1 GFPPD
6 WVYQSAFG
14 TEWKEAI
21 AKRTEE
27 SPLASLEDVDME
39 KERAALEEHLKRAP
53 TDEEFVLYLN
63 HPADALKTMEFRARF
78 GDPNN
83 LPLDI
88 WFEGMKPGEDLNFI
102 DGSGKPHHL
111 SLLSISRSNDAGM
124 AVCRYVLDSEF
135 LSCEVQIA
143 EPSTARTVGTEMA
156 DPANPYHIAS
166 PSAGDLWVMYVHPG
180 DIVKKGEELFNVS
193 IMKQEKAV
201 CAPRDGIVKRVL
213 KTADYKESKQMVS
226 VSEGELIVE
235 LEEIPKLCPNE
246 NCKLPIPLENCLFCP
261 YCGEK
266 LKEDAAT

>member
-1 GFPPD
+1 MLGEVARVPEADLSPEMKRARLSIYQDCNDAFRNLLLGKFGRLPQGFPPD

-83 LPLDI
+83 LPLDM

-156 DPANPYHIAS
+156 DPANP
-166 PSAGDLWVMYVHPG
+166 L
-180 DIVKKGEELFNVS
+180 E
-193 IMKQEKAV
+193 
-201 CAPRDGIVKRVL
+201 RDV
-213 KTADYKESKQMVS
+213 
-226 VSEGELIVE
+226 
-235 LEEIPKLCPNE
+235 
-246 NCKLPIPLENCLFCP
+246 
-261 YCGEK
+261 
-266 LKEDAAT
+266 